1 MPLHE
6 KSSAQVAALIV
17 RQQVARTINLSRGRD
32 GSGASATTRIAM
44 RTGKK
49 VLSYPIAQPEQVG
62 DIASAAAKKAQRV
75 WRVWLAIV
83 LAARYKH

>member
-1 MPLHE
+1 
-6 KSSAQVAALIV
+6 
-17 RQQVARTINLSRGRD
+17 
-32 GSGASATTRIAM
+32 M

-62 DIASAAAKKAQRV
+62 DIASAAAEKAQRV